1 MCEERPELKLT
12 EAQQDTLNEY
22 VNIGFGRA
30 ASALSMLVNRRVL
43 LNVPQLQLCTLENV
57 GASLGELRDRELVNV
72 HQVFSGKLSGHAL
85 LLMDVTSAAVLV
97 DLLNGGVGQAGP
109 ITAGSQE
116 ALTEVG
122 NIVVN
127 AFLGAFGNLLKIHL
141 SFTAPTL
148 RIENLMTLVKSLA
161 QNEQKA
167 NLALVVKIRFHL
179 ALQEIN
185 GYLVVV
191 MGDQALQRLL
201 QAVDDEKLLD

>member
-1 MCEERPELKLT
+1 MSEEGPELRLT
-12 EAQQDTLNEY
+12 ETQQDTLNELI
-22 VNIGFGRA
+22 NIGFGRA

-43 LNVPQLQLCTLENV
+43 LNVPQLQLCTLEDV
-57 GASLGELRDRELVNV
+57 GASLEDLQNRDLVNV
-72 HQVFSGKLSGHAL
+72 HQVFSGKLSGHAM
-85 LLMDVTSAAVLV
+85 LLMDVNSAAVLV
-97 DLLNGGVGQAGP
+97 DLLNGGAGKAGP
-109 ITAGSQE
+109 ITPGSQE

-141 SFTAPTL
+141 SFTVPAL
-148 RIENLMTLVKSLA
+148 RVENLMTLVKFLS

-201 QAVDDEKLLD
+201 QAVDDELLLD